1 MTRFFTITAAAA
13 LVATGAAAGDYSK
26 SGPTMTEP
34 PIAAPAMAAASP
46 RFDWTGGYVGAG
58 LGYGRMSI
66 SGFNNGSSAVG
77 GLFAGYRWDMGTA
90 VVGGELVVSPGTF
103 GSATLPGG
111 DRLRAGASLMLS
123 AGMPITAD
131 ARTLG
136 YVAAGPSIVR
146 TSGAGGSK
154 TSTGA
159 GVQAGVDHMITDQ
172 IMLRGS
178 LNYTAINSVSNAN
191 LKTRT
196 LGAAVGVG
204 FKF

>member
-1 MTRFFTITAAAA
+1 MTRFFTTTAAAA
-13 LVATGAAAGDYSK
+13 LIATGASAGEYSK
-26 SGPTMTEP
+26 SGPAMAEP
-34 PIAAPAMAAASP
+34 TIETPAMPAPTP

-66 SGFNNGSSAVG
+66 SGANNGSAAVG
-77 GLFAGYRWDMGTA
+77 ALFAGYRYDMGIA
-90 VVGGELVVSPGTF
+90 VLGGELQVSPGAF

-111 DRLRAGASLMLS
+111 DRLRSGASLMLS
-123 AGMPITAD
+123 AGIPVTAD

-136 YVAAGPSIVR
+136 YVAAGPSLVR
-146 TSGAGGSK
+146 TSGAGGSE

-159 GVQAGVDHMITDQ
+159 GVQVGMDHMLTDQ

-178 LNYTAINSVSNAN
+178 VNYTAINNVGNNN
-191 LKTRT
+191 LNTRT
-196 LGAAVGVG
+196 LGAGIGVG